1 MNGSFDPLHHAYTI
15 DGEPVPSV
23 TQVLGDLL
31 PGYQA
36 SEWHMQRGTAMH
48 ACAAMVAQGVAFDHD
63 PQLDGRV
70 MALRAFFR
78 AVPLKVAAVEQRLYS
93 PTYRYAGTCDLVG
106 ELNGRRVVLDWKSTL
121 TGAAKYQVAAYGQI
135 LGINYGLAVEIR
147 EDGFYRM
154 SEVWNLARAKAQ
166 WLALLSSYNI
176 RRECGIKEGTE
187 VHE

>member
-1 MNGSFDPLHHAYTI
+1 MNSFEEASHTYRI

-48 ACAAMVAQGVAFDHD
+48 ACAAMIAQGVQFAHD

-70 MALRAFFR
+70 AALRAFFR
-78 AVPLKVAAVEQRLYS
+78 DIPLKVQAVEQRLYS
-93 PTYRYAGTCDLVG
+93 QAYRYAGTCDLVG
-106 ELNGRRVVLDWKSTL
+106 ELAGKRVVLDWKSTL
-121 TGAAKYQVAAYGQI
+121 TPAAKWQVAAYGQV

-147 EDGFYRM
+147 DDGTYRM
-154 SEVWNLARAKAQ
+154 SEVWNLARAKGQ
-166 WLALLSSYNI
+166 WLSLLAAYNI
-176 RRECGIKEGTE
+176 RRECGITKEEST
-187 VHE
+187 HT

>member
-1 MNGSFDPLHHAYTI
+1 VNSFDEATHTYRI

-23 TQVLGDLL
+23 TQVLGDIL

-48 ACAAMVAQGVAFDHD
+48 ACAAMIAQGVQFDYD

-70 MALRAFFR
+70 TALRAFFR
-78 AVPLKVAAVEQRLYS
+78 AVPLMVQDVEQRLYS
-93 PTYRYAGTCDLVG
+93 PTWRYAGTCDLVG
-106 ELNGRRVVLDWKSTL
+106 ELNGKRVVLDWKSTL

-135 LGINYGLAVEIR
+135 LGVNYGLAVEIR
-147 EDGFYRM
+147 EDGTYRM

-166 WLALLSSYNI
+166 WLSLLCAYNI
-176 RRECGIKEGTE
+176 RRECGLTKKENT
-187 VHE
+187 HT

>member
-1 MNGSFDPLHHAYTI
+1 VNSFEEASHTYRI

-23 TQVLGDLL
+23 TQVLGDVL

-48 ACAAMVAQGVAFDHD
+48 ACAAMVAQGVEFDHD
-63 PQLDGRV
+63 TQLEGRV
-70 MALRAFFR
+70 EALRAFFR
-78 AVPLKVAAVEQRLYS
+78 DVPLKVQAVEQRLYS

-106 ELNGRRVVLDWKSTL
+106 ELNCKRVVLDWKSTL

-147 EDGFYRM
+147 EDGLYRM

-166 WLALLSSYNI
+166 WLSLLCAYYI
-176 RRECGIKEGTE
+176 RRECGIKEGDD